1 MELRTEVT
9 EELSYAAF
17 VWLHYYN
24 YIFLPVLLHP
34 YTYSHTRI
42 PVSAHTAA
50 DDMLKSIVNKLV
62 SREGQHLTSG
72 N

>member
-9 EELSYAAF
+9 EDMLHSYD
-17 VWLHYYN
+17 
-24 YIFLPVLLHP
+24 YIIITISFSL
-34 YTYSHTRI
+34 YSYIHTRI

-62 SREGQHLTSG
+62 SREGQQLTSG